1 MSAGVRLPLR
11 DVGSPGGT
19 GHPTTLGCVV
29 HPRSSLRALAAAV
42 TGLLLAAPTAV
53 LPAASPAAAS
63 AGTSA
68 AASAGAPR
76 AALPAA
82 APDDEGYDAPLEITI
97 KTLTPG
103 VLPRSGPLVV
113 QGTVTNVDLETWTG
127 VSLYPLVNSGPD
139 CDLAVCAEVMTTPA
153 ALDLAAASDAE
164 DPVGVR
170 DPAISDDIDVLEPG
184 ESMSYSLRIP
194 QAALRVLFP
203 SPTSGVYWFG
213 VHALGSS
220 ERQPYDK
227 VADGRARTFLPYASA
242 RLDTP
247 VDTAVVVPLRGRVA
261 RTEDGALDR
270 PAQWERALG
279 VDGDLGGPLAFGAA
293 SGAAPVTW
301 LVDPAVPDAVQ
312 QLALGNPDREIAPTP
327 DPDEPSPSES
337 ASDEESEEDADD
349 EARDTPLA
357 RAARSWLE
365 RAEDELSTGSV
376 ATVPYGDPDLAATAT
391 SLPELYR
398 TARDLR
404 GSVLSAWEV
413 EGTGV
418 VAPPDGFL
426 DPAGIDTVDDD
437 APLVLSDR
445 MFPTENFPQRPPVDA
460 LVGERPVLV
469 SARGAASGGPGPD
482 PALAPVALRQR
493 ILSEAVVRALRA
505 DGQGTEPLVVVLP
518 STVTALDAPEFW
530 EGLDTDL
537 VRLTPLDQL
546 VEPADAE
553 PDGRTQ
559 DERQVDP
566 SELAYPTTQ
575 ERKELPGAVMA
586 EAGRLIQVAR
596 TLQGVLGERYTIGT
610 ELVGEALTGTSYA
623 VRDEPAASSRLAS
636 TRAWVQEQLDQVT
649 IDGPNGVTLSG
660 TSGSFNVAVRNDLD
674 HPVTVQVR
682 ASTDGGAEVEVANP
696 VRLAANSRT
705 AVPIS
710 AAMSRTGVHNVTLR
724 LTDADGRPLGAQDS
738 LPLRTG
744 QAGVVIWAIIGT
756 GAGILFLAIGI
767 RLFRRFH
774 RRDDEAGDQHDTAAE
789 PEPAP

>member
-1 MSAGVRLPLR
+1 MSAEVRLPLR

-19 GHPTTLGCVV
+19 GRPTTLGCVV
-29 HPRSSLRALAAAV
+29 HPRSSLRALAAVV
-42 TGLLLAAPTAV
+42 TGLLLTAPTAV
-53 LPAASPAAAS
+53 LPATSPAAAS
-63 AGTSA
+63 AT
-68 AASAGAPR
+68 APR
-76 AALPAA
+76 APLPAA

-97 KTLTPG
+97 KGLTPG

-113 QGTVTNVDLETWTG
+113 EGTVTNVDLETWTG

-139 CDLAVCAEVMTTPA
+139 CDLAACAEVMTTPA
-153 ALDLAAASDAE
+153 ALSLAAASDPE
-164 DPVGVR
+164 EPVGVR
-170 DPAISDDIDVLEPG
+170 DPEISDDIGVLEPG
-184 ESMSYSLRIP
+184 ESKSYSLRLP
-194 QAALRVLFP
+194 QTALRALFP

-220 ERQPYDK
+220 EREPYDK
-227 VADGRARTFLPYASA
+227 IADGRARTFLPYASA

-261 RTEDGALDR
+261 RTEDGAVDQ
-270 PAQWERALG
+270 PADWERALG
-279 VDGDLGGPLAFGAA
+279 VNGDLGGPLAFGAA
-293 SGAAPVTW
+293 SGAEPVTW

-312 QLALGNPDREIAPTP
+312 QLALGNPVREIVPTP

-337 ASDEESEEDADD
+337 ASEEKSEEDADE

-365 RAEDELSTGSV
+365 RAEDELDSGSV
-376 ATVPYGDPDLAATAT
+376 ATVPYGDPDIAATAT
-391 SLPELYR
+391 SLPELHR

-418 VAPPDGFL
+418 VAPPEGFL
-426 DPAGIDTVDDD
+426 DPAGIDSVDDD

-445 MFPTENFPQRPPVDA
+445 MFPTETFPERPPVDA

-469 SARGAASGGPGPD
+469 SARGAADGGPGPD
-482 PALAPVALRQR
+482 PAQAPVALRQR

-505 DGQGTEPLVVVLP
+505 GDQGTEPLVVVLP
-518 STVTALDAPEFW
+518 STMTALDAPEFW
-530 EGLDTDL
+530 EGLDSDL
-537 VRLTPLDQL
+537 VRLTTLEQL

-566 SELAYPTTQ
+566 AELAYPPAQ
-575 ERKELPGAVMA
+575 ERKELPSELLT
-586 EAGRLIQVAR
+586 EAGRLIQASR
-596 TLQGVLGERYTIGT
+596 TLQGILGERYTIGP
-610 ELVGEALTGTSYA
+610 ELVGEALTGTSYG
-623 VRDEPAASSRLAS
+623 VRDDPAVSSRLAR
-636 TRAWVQEQLDQVT
+636 TRDWVQQQLDQVT

-774 RRDDEAGDQHDTAAE
+774 RRDDEAGDQHDATAE
-789 PEPAP
+789 PEPAS